1 MAKYASE
8 TYGILI
14 AFWDGKSRGT
24 KNMIDTAK
32 KHGLKSILFKFKLSP
47 LGSFFI
53 VTNIFHLFVYSKTKG
68 EKIMKN
74 LGVKVTNYMD
84 QAINKLETVLEQVDK
99 GIGRTVSAL
108 DLVEQD
114 ISTTVKKDLRTFR
127 KGIKLFA
134 RLLNVV
140 FTATFLLVLYL
151 KFTQPDIYA
160 DLVRVMP
167 AVLDTYVS
175 QLPPWAGD
183 AMDSLLDIV
192 KKVLF

>member
-1 MAKYASE
+1 
-8 TYGILI
+8 
-14 AFWDGKSRGT
+14 
-24 KNMIDTAK
+24 
-32 KHGLKSILFKFKLSP
+32 
-47 LGSFFI
+47 
-53 VTNIFHLFVYSKTKG
+53 
-68 EKIMKN
+68 MKN
-74 LGVKVTNYMD
+74 FGAKITNYMD
-84 QAINKLETVLEQVDK
+84 QAINKLETVLAQVDK
-99 GIGRTVSAL
+99 GIGRTVNAL

-114 ISTTVKKDLRTFR
+114 ISATVKKDIHTFR

-134 RLLNVV
+134 KLLNII

-151 KFTQPDIYA
+151 KFTHPDVYA

-192 KKVLF
+192 KKVLFWMQVYTQPAIRV

>member
-1 MAKYASE
+1 M
-8 TYGILI
+8 
-14 AFWDGKSRGT
+14 
-24 KNMIDTAK
+24 
-32 KHGLKSILFKFKLSP
+32 
-47 LGSFFI
+47 
-53 VTNIFHLFVYSKTKG
+53 
-68 EKIMKN
+68 
-74 LGVKVTNYMD
+74 
-84 QAINKLETVLEQVDK
+84 DK
-99 GIGRTVSAL
+99 GIVKTVNGL

-134 RLLNVV
+134 RLLNVI
-140 FTATFLLVLYL
+140 FTATLLFVLYL

-192 KKVLF
+192 KKVLFWMQIYTQPIIRV

>member
-1 MAKYASE
+1 
-8 TYGILI
+8 
-14 AFWDGKSRGT
+14 
-24 KNMIDTAK
+24 
-32 KHGLKSILFKFKLSP
+32 
-47 LGSFFI
+47 
-53 VTNIFHLFVYSKTKG
+53 
-68 EKIMKN
+68 MKN
-74 LGVKVTNYMD
+74 LGAKVTNYMERT
-84 QAINKLETVLEQVDK
+84 INRLESILEKVDK
-99 GIGRTVSAL
+99 GIGKTANAL
-108 DLVEQD
+108 DLVEKD
-114 ISTTVKKDLRTFR
+114 MSTTVKRDLRTFR

-134 RLLNVV
+134 RLLNVI

-192 KKVLF
+192 KKVLFWMQVYTQPAIRV

>member
-1 MAKYASE
+1 
-8 TYGILI
+8 
-14 AFWDGKSRGT
+14 
-24 KNMIDTAK
+24 
-32 KHGLKSILFKFKLSP
+32 
-47 LGSFFI
+47 
-53 VTNIFHLFVYSKTKG
+53 
-68 EKIMKN
+68 MKN

-99 GIGRTVSAL
+99 GIGRTANAL

-140 FTATFLLVLYL
+140 FTATFLLVL

-183 AMDSLLDIV
+183 AIDSLLDIV
-192 KKVLF
+192 KKVLFWMQIYTQPIIRV

>member
-1 MAKYASE
+1 
-8 TYGILI
+8 
-14 AFWDGKSRGT
+14 
-24 KNMIDTAK
+24 
-32 KHGLKSILFKFKLSP
+32 
-47 LGSFFI
+47 
-53 VTNIFHLFVYSKTKG
+53 
-68 EKIMKN
+68 MKN

-84 QAINKLETVLEQVDK
+84 QAINKLETVLEQVDN
-99 GIGRTVSAL
+99 AL

-183 AMDSLLDIV
+183 AIDSLLDIV
-192 KKVLF
+192 KKVLFWMQIYTQPIIRV

>member
-1 MAKYASE
+1 
-8 TYGILI
+8 
-14 AFWDGKSRGT
+14 
-24 KNMIDTAK
+24 
-32 KHGLKSILFKFKLSP
+32 
-47 LGSFFI
+47 
-53 VTNIFHLFVYSKTKG
+53 
-68 EKIMKN
+68 MKN
-74 LGVKVTNYMD
+74 LGAKVTNYMD

-183 AMDSLLDIV
+183 AIDSLLDIV
-192 KKVLF
+192 KKVLFWMQIYLQPVIRV